1 MGFHPDKH
9 RAASNNR
16 SLTEPGSWTSENS
29 SAHSQEPDL
38 TSVATL
44 EHAAPA
50 LDWAGAK
57 HAGLG
62 TSGAGPL
69 RRGGPLRAELGVALL
84 LWSWLSPPWSQL
96 SKSYSEGVEAA

>member
-62 TSGAGPL
+62 GGAVAKGRAVAGGAWCSASAVVLAVTSL
-69 RRGGPLRAELGVALL
+69 ESAL
-84 LWSWLSPPWSQL
+84 
-96 SKSYSEGVEAA
+96 